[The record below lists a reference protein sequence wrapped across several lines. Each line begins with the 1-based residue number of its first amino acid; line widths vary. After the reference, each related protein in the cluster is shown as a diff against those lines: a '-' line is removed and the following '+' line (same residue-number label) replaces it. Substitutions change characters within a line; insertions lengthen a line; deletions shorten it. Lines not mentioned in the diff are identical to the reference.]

1 MSIKIHKPITPGQ
14 RFRKSIVFEQVTAKS
29 PEKSLTVALRKSG
42 GRNNQGRY
50 TAKRKGGGAKRRY
63 RIIDF
68 KRNKYDVPAKIK
80 TIEYDPNRSA
90 LIALIAYVD
99 GEKRYILAPEKI
111 SVGDEITSGE
121 NAPAKLGNALP
132 LKNIPLGTPI
142 HNIELK
148 KGKGGQIV
156 RSAGLSASIVAKE
169 GKYCHIKMPSGEIRL
184 IHLDN
189 YATIGQLSNFEH
201 SSVVIGKA
209 GRKRNKGIKP
219 RVRAVAKNPVDHP
232 MGGGEGRSSGGRH
245 PCNKNGLPAK
255 GYKTRKKKKYSDK
268 YIVSRRKK

>member
-14 RFRKSIVFEQVTAKS
+14 RFRKSIVYEQVTAKS

-90 LIALIAYVD
+90 LIALVAYVD

-209 GRKRNKGIKP
+209 GRKRNMGIKP

-255 GYKTRKKKKYSDK
+255 GFRTRKKKKYSDK
-268 YIVSRRKK
+268 YIIVRRKK

>member
-1 MSIKIHKPITPGQ
+1 
-14 RFRKSIVFEQVTAKS
+14 
-29 PEKSLTVALRKSG
+29 
-42 GRNNQGRY
+42 
-50 TAKRKGGGAKRRY
+50 
-63 RIIDF
+63 
-68 KRNKYDVPAKIK
+68 
-80 TIEYDPNRSA
+80 EYDPNRSA
-90 LIALIAYVD
+90 LIALVAYVD

-209 GRKRNKGIKP
+209 GRKRNMGIKP

-255 GYKTRKKKKYSDK
+255 GFRTRKKKKYSDK
-268 YIVSRRKK
+268 YIIVRRKK

>member
-1 MSIKIHKPITPGQ
+1 MGIKIYKPMTPGQ
-14 RFRKSIVFEQVTAKS
+14 RFRKSLTYEEITKKK
-29 PEKSLTVALRKSG
+29 PEKSLTTALRKSG

-68 KRNKYDVPAKIK
+68 RRNKINIPGKVKS
-80 TIEYDPNRSA
+80 IEYDPNRSA
-90 LIALIAYVD
+90 NIALIAYAD
-99 GEKRYILAPEKI
+99 GEKRYIIAPANLN
-111 SVGDEITSGE
+111 VGDTIITGE
-121 NAPAKLGNALP
+121 NAPAKIGNALP
-132 LKNIPLGTPI
+132 LKNIPLGMEI
-142 HNIELK
+142 HNLELT

-156 RSAGLSASIVAKE
+156 RSAGSSAQIVAKE
-169 GKYCHIKMPSGEIRL
+169 GNYCHVKLPSGEIRL
-184 IHLDN
+184 IHIDN
-189 YATIGQLSNFEH
+189 YATIGQVGNAEH

-209 GRKRNKGIKP
+209 GRKRNMGIKP
-219 RVRAVAKNPVDHP
+219 RVRGVAKNPVDHP

-255 GYKTRKKKKYSDK
+255 GYKTRKKNKYSDK

>member
-1 MSIKIHKPITPGQ
+1 MTIKSHKPVTPGQ
-14 RFRKSIVFEQVTAKS
+14 RFRKSIIFDQVTTNK
-29 PEKSLTVALRKSG
+29 PEKSLTKALRKSG

-50 TAKRKGGGAKRRY
+50 TAQRKGGGARRRY

-68 KRNKYDVPAKIK
+68 RREKMNIPAKVK

-90 LIALIAYVD
+90 LIALVAYVD
-99 GEKRYILAPEKI
+99 GEKRYILAPHNI
-111 SVGDEITSGE
+111 NVGDEILAGE

-132 LKNIPLGTPI
+132 MRSIPLGMAI

-148 KGKGGQIV
+148 KGRGGQIV
-156 RSAGLSASIVAKE
+156 RSAGSSAQIIAKE
-169 GKYCHIKMPSGEIRL
+169 GKYCHVKLPSGEIRL
-184 IHLDN
+184 IHQDN
-189 YATIGQLSNFEH
+189 YATIGQISNFEH
-201 SSVVIGKA
+201 SSTVIGKA
-209 GRKRNKGIKP
+209 GRKRHMGIKP
-219 RVRAVAKNPVDHP
+219 RVRGVAKNPVDHP

-255 GYKTRKKKKYSDK
+255 GYKTRKKNKYSDK